1 MSRYMSRPRDLQIFW
16 VVLFAGFFWAV
27 IWQHEQAAK
36 LWHTV
41 STAAVAMT
49 SNLRG
54 NPPPQAA
61 PADDAKPAKAQ
72 RPASKDAPKARE

>member
-1 MSRYMSRPRDLQIFW
+1 MSRPRDLQIFW

-49 SNLRG
+49 SNLRAS
-54 NPPPQAA
+54 PPVQLP
-61 PADDAKPAKAQ
+61 PVED
-72 RPASKDAPKARE
+72 PKAAKTQHPANKTVPKGRE

>member
-1 MSRYMSRPRDLQIFW
+1 MSRPRDLQIFW

-36 LWHTV
+36 LWHMV

-49 SNLRG
+49 SNLRAS
-54 NPPPQAA
+54 PPVQAA
-61 PADDAKPAKAQ
+61 PPEDPKAGKAQ
-72 RPASKDAPKARE
+72 HPASKTVPKGRE